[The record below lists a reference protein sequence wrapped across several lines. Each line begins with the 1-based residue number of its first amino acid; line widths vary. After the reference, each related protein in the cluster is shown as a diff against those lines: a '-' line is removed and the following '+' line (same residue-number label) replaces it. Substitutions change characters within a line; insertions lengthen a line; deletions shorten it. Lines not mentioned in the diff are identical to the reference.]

1 MNDRIAVAVI
11 SLALTGACA
20 NPPAQEASGPS
31 EPPQAAATPAA
42 AGLDLATAGLFDLSH
57 TYDETTLYWPTS
69 PSRFERTVLAHGPTE
84 AGYFYSAG
92 AVATPEH
99 GGTHLDAPIHFA
111 AEGWTVDEIP
121 LQRLTGPAVVI
132 DVQDAA
138 EADPDHRLTVAE
150 VEAWEAEHGRVPT
163 GAIVLLRTGW
173 SRHWPDAM
181 AYLGDDTPGDASDLH
196 FPSYGAEAARLL
208 IEERHVF
215 ALGVDTAS
223 IDHGPSTDFPV
234 HRLAGERQVPG
245 LENLTNL
252 DVLPA
257 TGAWVVA
264 LPMKIGGG
272 SGGPLRAVALV
283 PLVSLGGAATEGA
296 SASQPPARASDSSS
310 R

>member
-1 MNDRIAVAVI
+1 MNDRIVLAMV

-20 NPPAQEASGPS
+20 NPPAEEASGPS
-31 EPPQAAATPAA
+31 EPPEATAAPEAA
-42 AGLDLATAGLFDLSH
+42 EFDLATAGVFDLSH
-57 TYDETTLYWPTS
+57 IYDETTLYWPTS

-111 AEGWTVDEIP
+111 AEGRTADEIP
-121 LQRLTGPAVVI
+121 LERLIGAAVVI
-132 DVQDAA
+132 DVHAAA

-150 VEAWEAEHGRVPT
+150 VEAWEAEHGPVPE

-173 SRHWPDAM
+173 SRHWPDTA
-181 AYLGDDTPGDASDLH
+181 AYLGDDTPGDASNLH

-208 IEERHVF
+208 IEERGVA

-223 IDHGPSTDFPV
+223 IDPGASADFPV

-245 LENLTNL
+245 FENLTNL
-252 DVLPA
+252 DALPA

-283 PLVSLGGAATEGA
+283 SPESA
-296 SASQPPARASDSSS
+296 SADRTSTSQPPARESDSSS